1 METRELTCIQC
12 PLGCQLTVTVDGDS
26 VTVTGNTCQR
36 GAVYGEKEV
45 KAPTRTVTGTVPVD
59 GGEIARV
66 SVKTA
71 SDIPKDK
78 MFEVMAEI
86 HAARLAAPVEI
97 GQIIIHDAA
106 GSGADVIAT
115 KTVRKSRTA

>member
-26 VTVTGNTCQR
+26 VSVAGNTCPR
-36 GAVYGEKEV
+36 GEAYGIKEV
-45 KAPTRTVTGTVPVD
+45 TAPTRTVTGTVAVS

-71 SDIPKDK
+71 SDIPKDRI
-78 MFEVMAEI
+78 FDVMAEI
-86 HAARLAAPVEI
+86 RAARLTAPVSI
-97 GQIIIHDAA
+97 GDVVIPDAA
-106 GSGADVIAT
+106 GTGADVIAT
-115 KTVRKSRTA
+115 KTVKSA

>member
-12 PLGCQLTVTVDGDS
+12 PLGCQLAVTVDGDA

-45 KAPTRTVTGTVPVD
+45 TAPTRTVTGTIPVD

-71 SDIPKDK
+71 PDIPKDK
-78 MFEVMAEI
+78 IFDVMAEI
-86 HAARLAAPVEI
+86 RSAHLTAPVEA
-97 GQIIIHDAA
+97 GRIIIHDVA
-106 GSGADVIAT
+106 GTGADVIAT
-115 KTVRKSRTA
+115 KTVKRS

>member
-26 VTVTGNTCQR
+26 VSVTGNTCQR

-45 KAPTRTVTGTVPVD
+45 TAPTRTVTGTIPVD

-78 MFEVMAEI
+78 IFEVMAEI
-86 HAARLAAPVEI
+86 HAARLAAPVES

-115 KTVRKSRTA
+115 KAVRKSRTA